1 MSWPTQKFASVV
13 ANTKN
18 ALVGGPFGSKLT
30 TRDYVDDGVPVIRG
44 TNMSNG
50 RFILEDDF
58 VFVTDEK
65 KRKDLQSNLARPGDL
80 IFTQRGTLG
89 QVAIIPHYATHSEFV
104 VSQSQMKATLDPKKA
119 DTAFYYYFFSSKNVV
134 DSILNMTSSSGVP
147 HINLGTLKDFEVPV
161 PDLPTQQRIAS
172 ILSAYDDLIE
182 NNRRRIALLEQA
194 ARLLYR
200 EWFVHLR
207 FPGHETAKIVDGLPE
222 GWKKHLLGQVADFQ
236 LGKMLDQNK
245 NKGDSLPYL
254 ANVNVRW
261 GEFDLSDLREMRF
274 EERELERF
282 GLRSG
287 DIVMCEGGEPGRCAI
302 WRDQLPRMTF
312 QKALHRIR
320 PLNGMNSE
328 YLYRTLSYQA
338 KRGHLSG
345 LFTGSTIKHLP
356 KEKLALVTIVV
367 PSQEVLDDFERIV
380 TPMSHQAAELDKQNA
395 KLARARDLLL
405 PRLMDGRIPV

>member
-1 MSWPTQKFASVV
+1 MSWDKKPLGAVCIKIGSGVTPRGGDAVYSDQGASLIRSQNVHNAKFQRDGLVFVNDDIAKKMAGVTVAENDVLLNITGDSVARCCLAPGDV
-13 ANTKN
+13 LPARVNQHVLIIRPD
-18 ALVGGPFGSKLT
+18 ASKLS
-30 TRDYVDDGVPVIRG
+30 PL
-44 TNMSNG
+44 
-50 RFILEDDF
+50 F
-58 VFVTDEK
+58 
-65 KRKDLQSNLARPGDL
+65 LAKYL
-80 IFTQRGTLG
+80 
-89 QVAIIPHYATHSEFV
+89 
-104 VSQSQMKATLDPKKA
+104 VSPFMQATLLSWAGNGGTRKA
-119 DTAFYYYFFSSKNVV
+119 LTKGMIEA
-134 DSILNMTSSSGVP
+134 LEMP
-147 HINLGTLKDFEVPV
+147 L
-161 PDLPTQQRIAS
+161 PDLPTQQRTAG
-172 ILSAYDDLIE
+172 ILAAYDDLIE
-182 NNRRRIALLEQA
+182 NNRRRIGLLEQA

-222 GWKKHLLGQVADFQ
+222 GWQKHLLGQVAEFN

-261 GEFDLSDLREMRF
+261 GDFELSDLRVMRF

-282 GLRSG
+282 GLCNG

-302 WRDQLPRMTF
+302 WRDQLPHMMF

-356 KEKLALVTIVV
+356 KEKLALVTIIV
-367 PSQEVLDDFERIV
+367 PPQDILAEFERIV
-380 TPMSHQAAELDKQNA
+380 MPMSHQTAELAKQNA